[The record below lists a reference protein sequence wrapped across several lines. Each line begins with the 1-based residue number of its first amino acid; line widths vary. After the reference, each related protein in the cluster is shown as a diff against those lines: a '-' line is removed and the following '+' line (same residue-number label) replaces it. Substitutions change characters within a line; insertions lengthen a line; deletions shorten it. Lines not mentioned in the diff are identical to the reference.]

1 MGFGKKNETAKSHK
15 LGFGKLLAW
24 NSSGIASAACFIIVN
39 GYLSKFCT
47 DYLGMAP
54 AAVATILLLS
64 NVIDAI
70 TDLIACYVVDN
81 SKVTKW
87 GKARPYELGI
97 LGVWICTI
105 LMFHIPEGW
114 SNALKNVWLFFT
126 YTFAFGVF
134 DTLRNAAAQPY
145 TVRAFGGDR
154 VLIGKI
160 SAYGGLVTM
169 TGSVIVSLSFP
180 VMMASMAATAS
191 GWRRLIL
198 LYGVPMLLLGLPRF
212 LFVKE
217 DPAIDAGVQHDKVHL
232 KDIFKMLAS
241 NKYIWFYAVVM
252 LCFNLTTNLGATAY
266 YFDYVV
272 HNPAIQGIFSALA
285 IMILPLM
292 LFMPPLLKKF
302 SAPQLIGATAVLAAG
317 GYLLN
322 FFAGDNMGLLCA
334 AALMTA
340 LATLPLSYL
349 SGLIIFDLCNY
360 NEYLDLPRMDA
371 TTTVVSNNF
380 ASQIGQ
386 GLGGAMTGFLL
397 HLSGY
402 VSSTGETAVQQP
414 ETVLFTIR
422 YLYSLIPMVIMLLL
436 AFFAF
441 KLSKLNKQLPEIERT
456 LAERKER

>member
-1 MGFGKKNETAKSHK
+1 
-15 LGFGKLLAW
+15 
-24 NSSGIASAACFIIVN
+24 
-39 GYLSKFCT
+39 
-47 DYLGMAP
+47 
-54 AAVATILLLS
+54 
-64 NVIDAI
+64 
-70 TDLIACYVVDN
+70 
-81 SKVTKW
+81 
-87 GKARPYELGI
+87 
-97 LGVWICTI
+97 
-105 LMFHIPEGW
+105 
-114 SNALKNVWLFFT
+114 
-126 YTFAFGVF
+126 
-134 DTLRNAAAQPY
+134 
-145 TVRAFGGDR
+145 
-154 VLIGKI
+154 
-160 SAYGGLVTM
+160 M

-252 LCFNLTTNLGATAY
+252 LCFSLTTNLGATAY

-302 SAPQLIGATAVLAAG
+302 GAPQLIGA
-317 GYLLN
+317 
-322 FFAGDNMGLLCA
+322 
-334 AALMTA
+334 
-340 LATLPLSYL
+340 
-349 SGLIIFDLCNY
+349 
-360 NEYLDLPRMDA
+360 
-371 TTTVVSNNF
+371 
-380 ASQIGQ
+380 
-386 GLGGAMTGFLL
+386 
-397 HLSGY
+397 
-402 VSSTGETAVQQP
+402 TAVQQP

-422 YLYSLIPMVIMLLL
+422 CLYSLIPMVIMLLL